1 VEERQVPLLIAYPLQ
16 VAVEKINEAG
26 YEVEVVKTLP
36 PRYQE
41 PPDAA
46 YRVIRQLIRAGK
58 VVELTVTID
67 PEKGGELDGIS
78 YRS

>member
-1 VEERQVPLLIAYPLQ
+1 MEDRQLPLLIAYPLQ
-16 VAVEKINEAG
+16 VAVERLNEAG
-26 YEVEVVKTLP
+26 YEVEIIKTLP
-36 PRYQE
+36 PKYQE

-46 YRVIRQLIRAGK
+46 YRVIRQSLRAGK

-67 PEKGGELDGIS
+67 PGKGGEIDGIS